1 MRLRK
6 AWRSRAVW
14 LRFAKDRPV
23 QIVVSM
29 LLLAGLVATASGP
42 FQTVRSTSNG
52 CGYGYS
58 PTSGYGY
65 GYGTC
70 PPPPPPPPPAP
81 VNGYWLVA
89 SDGGIFSFHA
99 PFYGSMGAKPLNKPI
114 VGMAADPVTGGYW
127 LVASDGGI
135 FSFHAPFYGS
145 GPGFATQFGDVR
157 FATPV
162 IGMGAQ
168 AAGKGYWI
176 VSAGGGVLPL
186 QVPFLGSAAGIPLN
200 RPVVAVA
207 VRA

>member
-99 PFYGSMGAKPLNKPI
+99 PF
-114 VGMAADPVTGGYW
+114 D
-127 LVASDGGI
+127 
-135 FSFHAPFYGS
+135 GS